1 MSNIKATLICTLKNE
16 RLNLKE
22 FIDSLFDQT
31 RVPDEIIIV
40 DGGSTDGTIGII
52 NDYIKNKK
60 PLRLIIKEGANISQ
74 GRNIAIKNA
83 KYDII
88 VSTDA
93 GCKLD
98 SNWFKNIIRPFKESK
113 DIDVVSGWYEPDAR
127 SRLEYC
133 IADLYFP
140 KLNIITRN
148 TDSFLPSSRS
158 VAFKKSCWEKVGG
171 YPEWLYTAED
181 TLFDLNLKKAGS
193 KFYFAKDAVV
203 YWRVRNT
210 FKAFLKQQYFYAK
223 GNGEAKIYPPKILLY
238 GITISVTLY
247 ILSLYY
253 SIFLMLLLSLWCL
266 YISVRLRRVEINK
279 LKYIPIY
286 VSLIVGADVSNV
298 CGYIR
303 GRFF

>member
-1 MSNIKATLICTLKNE
+1 MNNIKATLICTLKNE

-22 FIDSLFDQT
+22 FIDSLLGQS

-40 DGGSTDGTIGII
+40 DGGSIDGTIEII
-52 NDYIKNKK
+52 NKYINNENPIK
-60 PLRLIIKEGANISQ
+60 LIIKKGANISQ

-98 SNWFKNIIRPFKESK
+98 INWFKNITRPFQESK
-113 DIDVVSGWYEPDAR
+113 NIDVVSGWYEPDAR

-140 KLNIITRN
+140 KLNIITKN

-158 VAFKKSCWEKVGG
+158 VAFKKSCWKKVGG

-181 TLFDLNLKKAGS
+181 TLFDLNLKKAGF
-193 KFYFAKDAVV
+193 KFYFAKDAIV
-203 YWRVRNT
+203 YWRVRDS
-210 FKAFLKQQYFYAK
+210 FKAFLKQQFLYAK
-223 GNGEAKIYPPKILLY
+223 GNGEAKIYPPKILVS
-238 GITISVTLY
+238 GIIISVILF

-253 SIFLMLLLSLWCL
+253 YIYLMILLVLCCL
-266 YISVRLRRVEINK
+266 YISVRLRRIERRK
-279 LKYIPIY
+279 LKYLLIY
-286 VSLIVGADVSNV
+286 VLLIIGGDFSYVY
-298 CGYIR
+298 GYIK